1 MVVLKML
8 TEYFFSCLAVSGIE
22 EDAIRLSV

>member
-1 MVVLKML
+1 MVVLRML
-8 TEYFFSCLAVSGIE
+8 SQYFFSCLAVSGIE